1 MSDGRVLNGSRDWW
15 HSIFR
20 KYAMKLYCAMS
31 QMFENDAVMTVV
43 TVPDS
48 EKWKISVRMK

>member
-1 MSDGRVLNGSRDWW
+1 
-15 HSIFR
+15 
-20 KYAMKLYCAMS
+20 MKLYCAMS